1 MEMINSLVWK
11 VKIIFNKSEKFS
23 LKSKLKCNIVKFFF
37 VKCGPTY
44 LVNMQQCNIIKV
56 SK

>member
-23 LKSKLKCNIVKFFF
+23 LKSKLKCNIVKFF
-37 VKCGPTY
+37 
-44 LVNMQQCNIIKV
+44 L
-56 SK
+56 